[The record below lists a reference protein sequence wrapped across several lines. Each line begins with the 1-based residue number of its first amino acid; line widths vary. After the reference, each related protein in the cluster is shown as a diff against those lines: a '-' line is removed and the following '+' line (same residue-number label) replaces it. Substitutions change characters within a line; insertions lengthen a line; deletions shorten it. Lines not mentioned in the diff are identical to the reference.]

1 MKHVTL
7 RDYDA
12 TYRGPASTKKFK
24 DALRQIQNDLVSTMK
39 GEAEID
45 SRLFVLASAFNYE
58 LQVGSTRAA
67 TLSTAMDLMLAGLD
81 DKVLVASMY
90 SPSIVTEGTAKHNP
104 VYGILT
110 LDASSA
116 ISRLP
121 SLRNSEGG
129 LVASP
134 GILIELDS
142 GSGYS
147 TLTRDNDIYNAIDHN
162 YGTFWLKEYPGANEP
177 IYLRVTWPTPPSP
190 LLNVITVNPFPEEF
204 VTVKTLQYNALGTLT
219 SVPGFYESSRKAMY
233 FFQEASV
240 SNQLVLQLQH
250 TGAGL
255 VNIYGSTNYPVGLQ
269 ILDAGYVDFS
279 STGYAVVEMAVPGA
293 GASYVTSILADMDLN
308 TSGGQNILDY
318 VRIQLFN
325 EEAVD
330 WSSPLVSPVWD
341 SDSDTYPYTTDLAV
355 IDVQSGSAPVSTLYV
370 KVTLT
375 KVAGTS
381 PVFRALRLTY
391 QEA

>member
-1 MKHVTL
+1 MRHVTL
-7 RDYDA
+7 RDYDV
-12 TYRGPASTKKFK
+12 TYRGPSSTKKFK
-24 DALRQIQNDLVSTMK
+24 DALRQIQNDLVSAMR
-39 GEAEID
+39 GEADID
-45 SRLFVLASAFNYE
+45 NRLFALASAFNYE
-58 LQVGSTRAA
+58 IQVSSSRAA
-67 TLSTAMDLMLAGLD
+67 ALDTAVALGLAGLA

-90 SPSIVTEGTAKHNP
+90 SPSIVIESTAKHNP
-104 VYGILT
+104 SYGILT
-110 LDASSA
+110 LDATSA
-116 ISRLP
+116 VSRLP
-121 SLRNSEGG
+121 ALRNSEGG

-134 GILIELDS
+134 GILVELDS

-147 TLTRDNDIYNAIDHN
+147 ALTRDDAIYRAIDHN
-162 YGTFWLKEYPGANEP
+162 YGTFWMREYPGANAP
-177 IYLRVTWPTPPSP
+177 VYLRITWPTPPSP

-219 SVPGFYESSRKAMY
+219 AAPGFYESSRKAMY
-233 FFQEASV
+233 HFQEASV
-240 SNQLVLQLQH
+240 SNQLVVQLQH

-269 ILDAGYVDFS
+269 IIDAGYVDFS
-279 STGYAVVEMAVPGA
+279 STGYAVLEMEVPGA

-308 TSGGQNILDY
+308 TSGGQDILDY

-330 WSSPLVSPVWD
+330 WSSPGTAVWD

-355 IDVQSGSAPVSTLYV
+355 IDVRDGSAPVSTLYA
-370 KVTLT
+370 KVTLS